1 MELFSIRIQRTFQ
14 LVSTPYPW
22 NLQNIRWVA
31 EWERMSTEYWQCYP
45 AEEVHL
51 HYPVPVFSKFA
62 CRWENDS
69 WVTRRDVKGTWGS
82 VQEYNFRQLRWCRV
96 SLSELWGFQRGYRVS
111 LYRNRKSVK
120 NQRANQLMSRSLVLR
135 LLLCVNGVKSNK
147 YVISFFIFA
156 CFIVTNMLL
165 L

>member
-1 MELFSIRIQRTFQ
+1 MRNQNFQRKKTPWPPQFWKTKALSMKSTRYSLSCWMREDVHRILTV
-14 LVSTPYPW
+14 LPSG
-22 NLQNIRWVA
+22 
-31 EWERMSTEYWQCYP
+31 
-45 AEEVHL
+45 EVHF

-111 LYRNRKSVK
+111 LHRNRKSVK

-135 LLLCVNGVKSNK
+135 LYWK
-147 YVISFFIFA
+147 FW
-156 CFIVTNMLL
+156 
-165 L
+165 